1 MALRVGGRRKIL
13 DATRVLGYSSNKYFS
28 IYIMRKLLRN
38 AASSLLLVSVLSGS
52 ILVLYQDA
60 YSWPLASF
68 SSELSEAAAR
78 SAAKSFR
85 RWAKFLRTIGEKASG
100 ELIGYGAKS
109 ALQKFGIDPTL
120 WVYVREISK
129 KPELINALD
138 QHLPENKVLTV
149 AKNAYARF
157 YSTRCSKYD
166 KPLSFLH
173 LYRLPDHIV
182 NDGEDTEL
190 EVCVVLHNIN
200 VTLMWAALK
209 KVPETVPFP
218 Y

>member
-1 MALRVGGRRKIL
+1 MALRVGGRRKTL
-13 DATRVLGYSSNKYFS
+13 DATRVLSYLFNKHFS
-28 IYIMRKLLRN
+28 VSTMRKLLRN
-38 AASSLLLVSVLSGS
+38 AVSSLLLVNVLSGY

-60 YSWPLASF
+60 YSRPLASL

-85 RWAKFLRTIGEKASG
+85 RWAKFFRTIGGKASG

-109 ALQKFGIDPTL
+109 ALQKFGIDPDL
-120 WVYVREISK
+120 WVIIREISK
-129 KPELINALD
+129 KPELINDLD
-138 QHLPENKVLTV
+138 QHLPENKVLPV

-182 NDGEDTEL
+182 NDGQDTLL
-190 EVCVVLHNIN
+190 EACVALHNIH

-218 Y
+218 F